1 MHGCGGRS
9 NSTRSRAT
17 PSCRRAASSSSRGSS
32 RARRGRGADFSEL
45 PRPTGRDATAANAP
59 LVAAADCDLNS
70 YLEARGD
77 ADIFFATDFD
87 WLAKAYAA
95 AGGVGTVTAIPP
107 AEFFARS
114 PDLAAETATRSGFN
128 PMLEDFWN
136 TRILSR
142 AVGAAS

>member
-1 MHGCGGRS
+1 M
-9 NSTRSRAT
+9 
-17 PSCRRAASSSSRGSS
+17 
-32 RARRGRGADFSEL
+32 
-45 PRPTGRDATAANAP
+45 
-59 LVAAADCDLNS
+59 AAADRDLDS

-95 AGGVGTVTAIPP
+95 AGGVGAVAAVPP
-107 AEFFARS
+107 ADFFARA

-136 TRILSR
+136 TRIFLASGR
-142 AVGAAS
+142 GVG